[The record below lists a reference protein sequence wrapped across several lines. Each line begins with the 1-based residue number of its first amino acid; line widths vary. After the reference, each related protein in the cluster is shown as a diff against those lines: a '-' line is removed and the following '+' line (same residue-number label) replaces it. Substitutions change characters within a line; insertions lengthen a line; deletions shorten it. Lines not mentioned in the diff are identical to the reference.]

1 MIPNRKFLYLAISL
15 SGWLAPLQPAPAA
28 APTAEQ
34 LDFFEKKI
42 HPVLVDRCHECHSP
56 EAKKIKGGLLL
67 DTRASI
73 LQGGDHG
80 PALVPGDPEKS
91 LLIQPVRYQDEKL
104 QMPPKHPLTPAQVA
118 DFEAWVKMGA
128 PDPRA
133 RSATNPAP
141 PPAMKNQ
148 RRPKKFI
155 DQFIHAKLEAQPMTP
170 VAATDKRVL
179 IRRATFDLTGLPPT
193 PEEVEAFLADGSS
206 RAFAKVIDLLLASPR

>member
-1 MIPNRKFLYLAISL
+1 
-15 SGWLAPLQPAPAA
+15 
-28 APTAEQ
+28 
-34 LDFFEKKI
+34 
-42 HPVLVDRCHECHSP
+42 
-56 EAKKIKGGLLL
+56 
-67 DTRASI
+67 
-73 LQGGDHG
+73 
-80 PALVPGDPEKS
+80 
-91 LLIQPVRYQDEKL
+91 
-104 QMPPKHPLTPAQVA
+104 
-118 DFEAWVKMGA
+118 MGA